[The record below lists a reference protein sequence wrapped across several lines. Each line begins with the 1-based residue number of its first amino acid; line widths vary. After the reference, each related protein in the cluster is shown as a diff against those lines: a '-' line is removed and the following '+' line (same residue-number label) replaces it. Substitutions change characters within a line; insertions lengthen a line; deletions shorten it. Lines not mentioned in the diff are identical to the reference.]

1 MKLITYTIILIIF
14 LTGCQNITLPKINKI
29 FYKKT
34 KLQKEKICKKNFTL
48 MQIELY
54 KEKNKYFVDLSS
66 KEGSKKHIPLKVLD
80 RANFKAKKQEKC
92 FISPAAWLMITQP
105 KRFEFYLNTH
115 GDFKYR
121 VKNKN

>member
-1 MKLITYTIILIIF
+1 MKLITYITILTIF
-14 LTGCQNITLPKINKI
+14 LTGCQNVTLPKINKI
-29 FYKKT
+29 FNKNAN
-34 KLQKEKICKKNFTL
+34 QKEKQMCKKNFTL
-48 MQIELY
+48 MKIELY
-54 KEKNKYFVDLSS
+54 KEKDKYFVDLSS

-80 RANFKAKKQEKC
+80 KANFKAKKQEKC